1 MKRIILGFLAMILL
15 YACGGKGSRV
25 EEATGR
31 DSVVADTL
39 PADTEEVEADPPM
52 VADELFD
59 DFIYG
64 FMKNAKFQRSRI
76 SFPLP
81 YYTDGKLRQ
90 VEAGQWK
97 FDRLYSK
104 QELFTMIFNSE
115 AAAKREKDTSVTR
128 VAVEWLYLERNRV
141 KQYIFERKHKGWM
154 LTRIDEH
161 ALPEDENRNFFMFYR
176 QFVRDSVFQRKH
188 VASPLEFQTYD
199 EENFQVVEGSLDV
212 DQWFVFRPELPG
224 GTITNINYGASDV
237 RSDERFFV
245 ICSQSAGM
253 NCNLKFKRTSRG
265 WMLVRYEN

>member
-1 MKRIILGFLAMILL
+1 MILL
-15 YACGGKGSRV
+15 YACGGKGGRV
-25 EEATGR
+25 EVAPAER
-31 DSVVADTL
+31 DSVVVDTLLADTV
-39 PADTEEVEADPPM
+39 EEVADPPM

-64 FMKNAKFQRSRI
+64 FMKNAKFQHRRI

-81 YYTDGKLRQ
+81 YYKDGKLRH
-90 VEAGQWK
+90 VEAAQWK
-97 FDRLYSK
+97 FDRLFSK
-104 QELFTMIFNSE
+104 QDFYTMVFNSE
-115 AAAKREKDTSVTR
+115 EAARKEKDTSVTR
-128 VAVEWLYLERNRV
+128 VAVEWLYLESNRV
-141 KQYIFERKHKGWM
+141 KQYIFERKHEGWM

-161 ALPEDENRNFFMFYR
+161 ALPADDNRDFFMFYR
-176 QFVRDSVFQRKH
+176 RFVGDSVYQRQH

-199 EENFQVVEGSLDV
+199 DEAFQVVEGLLDV

-224 GTITNINYGASDV
+224 GTITNINYGAADV

-253 NCNLKFKRTSRG
+253 NCNLIFNRTSRG